1 MGQSIVEIQTFGEAL
16 RNTGYK
22 SIDSAVAE
30 IVDNAIEA
38 EAKDT
43 FILLLQ
49 NINPE
54 AKRKVK
60 CVYEIGFLDN
70 GMGMDS
76 AVLGKCLGYGI
87 GTRYERK
94 GIGRFGVGLP
104 QASMYACPRVE
115 VYSWQNGIENCQ
127 YVYLDIRE
135 VTNGLQKEI
144 AEPEKREIPE
154 IYKKFIKYKYDNK
167 EYDFSEHG
175 TLVLWKSCDRVTP
188 KTIPYLSP
196 HLEFSLGQKFRYFLS
211 NGEHNIRIININNE
225 ENAKN
230 ILPNDPLFLMENNR
244 ILGNAQDPGS
254 IKQEN
259 REMLEPLFEPY
270 STDMVVNGVYEKT
283 VSYWDK
289 KEEMVKESKV
299 IIKLSKIKG
308 KFYDQTA
315 FPTGNPG
322 ASDMGQ
328 EVRKMQGISIVR
340 AGREI
345 DFGMFDYYDNENKP
359 THRWWGCEIQ
369 FSPELDE
376 AFGVANNKQYV
387 ELKSVDEKDYL
398 DEEVRPMWIQ
408 LRDDVQ
414 NAIKK
419 MVKENEVLQKNSR
432 SKEKT
437 TSAAEDIVTDVEDN
451 DEDQTGTITG
461 VQKTNCRL

>member
-1 MGQSIVEIQTFGEAL
+1 
-16 RNTGYK
+16 
-22 SIDSAVAE
+22 
-30 IVDNAIEA
+30 
-38 EAKDT
+38 
-43 FILLLQ
+43 
-49 NINPE
+49 
-54 AKRKVK
+54 
-60 CVYEIGFLDN
+60 
-70 GMGMDS
+70 
-76 AVLGKCLGYGI
+76 
-87 GTRYERK
+87 
-94 GIGRFGVGLP
+94 
-104 QASMYACPRVE
+104 
-115 VYSWQNGIENCQ
+115 
-127 YVYLDIRE
+127 
-135 VTNGLQKEI
+135 
-144 AEPEKREIPE
+144 
-154 IYKKFIKYKYDNK
+154 
-167 EYDFSEHG
+167 
-175 TLVLWKSCDRVTP
+175 
-188 KTIPYLSP
+188 
-196 HLEFSLGQKFRYFLS
+196 
-211 NGEHNIRIININNE
+211 
-225 ENAKN
+225 
-230 ILPNDPLFLMENNR
+230 MENNR

-461 VQKTNCRL
+461 VQKQIVDSKTVEEGIIQILMKTGKEEVPTEQEIAEFKNSSVKILYEDRGRSPFFDYDFGIGVACIYINIAHDFYKSFVATLMDDVTSKTAFELFIASFVKAVDKSESVYKEAYDRLMTDWEAKLKKYIDKQLHPGAHR